1 MMTNFKKIGLLV
13 VSVMALFVITSDYA
27 YGYLDPGT
35 GSYILQILLAG
46 LLGVGVGVKMF
57 WSKIKAFFVKGKPA
71 EADDTDD
78 IDE

>member
-1 MMTNFKKIGLLV
+1 MA
-13 VSVMALFVITSDYA
+13 VMALFVITSDYA

-35 GSYILQILLAG
+35 GSYILQIILAG

-57 WSKIKAFFVKGKPA
+57 WSKIKSIFVKPKPVDA
-71 EADDTDD
+71 EDTDD